1 MHRCPQC
8 DYAFGHL
15 PGVPEDRFGAFTAA
29 VTCPECA
36 FEVPAGARLVVG
48 SSVEAGAQPLTRA
61 RRNRQLLAA
70 LAPLGYLLFMSIEGI
85 FEIASKWSTGA
96 RVWDFVKVAG
106 LPMIGLVLWRAW
118 VKWTP
123 DAANDGRAPAS
134 FSERWLCVPGALVVF
149 TGEPSGPAATGRT
162 EGKRYEAADI
172 RSIVVDSPF
181 SRGHRWRAGDRAVA
195 ALTAHVWIRGRDG
208 RRSDMGAVTVFVDT
222 GAGSGA
228 PGTDRTVA
236 LVEAGNR
243 VARGVRA
250 SIGIGDSV
258 QESAATGAAGDAP
271 PALTI
276 AGRLH
281 AYGPWPQPAN
291 MLNLLFA
298 LPIAF
303 ASIAIGSWALLTL
316 VIPATTRPTLPP
328 ALGIAA
334 AVGAAVLPTA
344 IPAWI
349 VLLRRLRRRT
359 LAGCRWEVG
368 PHGIRVTEHHV
379 TAKGAPL
386 EDFTRDVDAGR
397 IAAIEPRPRNGR
409 VELVA
414 RGRGGDVLAQVSPDT
429 LPDDGAEALAQGVRE
444 RVGCAPPHRGRPTP

>member
-8 DYAFGHL
+8 DYAFGRL

-36 FEVPAGARLVVG
+36 LEVPAGARLVVG
-48 SSVEAGAQPLTRA
+48 SSIEAGAQPLTRA
-61 RRNRQLLAA
+61 RRNRQLLVA
-70 LAPLGYLLFMSIEGI
+70 LAPMGYLFFMSIQGI
-85 FEIASKWSTGA
+85 FDIASKWSTGV
-96 RVWDFVKVAG
+96 RTWDVVKVAG

-149 TGEPSGPAATGRT
+149 TGEPSGPAGRT
-162 EGKRYEAADI
+162 GAKRHEAADI
-172 RSIVVDSPF
+172 RSITVDSPF
-181 SRGHRWRAGDRAVA
+181 GRGHRWRAGDRAVA
-195 ALTAHVWIRGRDG
+195 ALTANVWTRGRDG
-208 RRSDMGAVTVFVDT
+208 RRSEMGAVTVFIDT
-222 GAGSGA
+222 GAGTGA

-250 SIGIGDSV
+250 SIGIGGSV
-258 QESAATGAAGDAP
+258 QESAAEAAPGDAP
-271 PALTI
+271 AALTI
-276 AGRLH
+276 EGRLH

-298 LPIAF
+298 LPVTL
-303 ASIAIGSWALLTL
+303 ASIAAGIWAGFALM
-316 VIPATTRPTLPP
+316 VPASAGPILPP
-328 ALGIAA
+328 AMGAVA
-334 AVGAAVLPTA
+334 AVSAVVLPTA
-344 IPAWI
+344 ILAWV

-379 TAKGAPL
+379 TARGVPI
-386 EDFTRDVDAGR
+386 EDFARDVDAGR
-397 IAAIEPRPRNGR
+397 IAAIELHPSNGR

-414 RGRGGDVLAQVSPDT
+414 RGRGGDALAQVSPDA
-429 LPDDGAEALAQGVRE
+429 LPDDGAEALAQRVRE
-444 RVGCAPPHRGRPTP
+444 RLAGGEERPG

>member
-8 DYAFGHL
+8 DYAYGHL
-15 PGVPEDRFGAFTAA
+15 PGVPEERFGAFTAA

-70 LAPLGYLLFMSIEGI
+70 LAPMGYLLFMSIEGI
-85 FEIASKWSTGA
+85 FEIASKWSTGV

-134 FSERWLCVPGALVVF
+134 FSQRWLCVPGALVVF
-149 TGEPSGPAATGRT
+149 TGEPSGPAAAGRT
-162 EGKRYEAADI
+162 EGKRHEAADI
-172 RSIVVDSPF
+172 RSIVADSPF
-181 SRGHRWRAGDRAVA
+181 GRGHRWRAGDRAVA
-195 ALTAHVWIRGRDG
+195 ALTANVWTRGRDG
-208 RRSDMGAVTVFVDT
+208 RRSDMAAVTVFVDT
-222 GAGSGA
+222 GAESGA

-243 VARGVRA
+243 VARAVRA
-250 SIGIGDSV
+250 SIGIGDAA
-258 QESAATGAAGDAP
+258 QESAAAAGTPGDAP
-271 PALTI
+271 AALTI
-276 AGRLH
+276 EGRLH

-298 LPIAF
+298 LPVTL
-303 ASIAIGSWALLTL
+303 ASIAAGIWAVFALM
-316 VIPATTRPTLPP
+316 VPASAGPILPP
-328 ALGIAA
+328 AMGAVA
-334 AVGAAVLPTA
+334 AVSALVLPTA
-344 IPAWI
+344 ILAWI

-359 LAGCRWEVG
+359 LTGCRWDVG
-368 PHGIRVTEHHV
+368 PHGLRVTEHHV
-379 TAKGAPL
+379 TAKGVPI
-386 EDFTRDVDAGR
+386 EDVVRDVAVGR
-397 IAAIEPRPRNGR
+397 IAAIELRPRHGR
-409 VELVA
+409 VQLVA
-414 RGRGGDVLAQVSPDT
+414 RGRGGDALAQVSPDT
-429 LPDDGAEALAQGVRE
+429 LPDDGAEALAQRVRE
-444 RVGCAPPHRGRPTP
+444 RLAGGKVAPG